1 MPLLKNLLM
10 VTVCFGC
17 CGCTILNHLD
27 EISTLGD
34 YSRDKDDQHKLVNGI
49 NARYDALVAAM
60 KSGDIKKYP
69 DQKAVRQAFGESI
82 LIKRIDDHGQPQ
94 EQWLY
99 RHALPIKAQDKVYL
113 YFNAQGKLLR
123 YEQEKIQW

>member
-1 MPLLKNLLM
+1 MRLLKSLLM

-17 CGCTILNHLD
+17 YGCSILNHLD
-27 EISTLGD
+27 EILTLGD
-34 YSRDKDDQHKLVNGI
+34 YSRDKGAQHKLVDGI
-49 NARYDALVAAM
+49 DARYDALVAAM

-69 DQKAVRQAFGESI
+69 DQKAIRRAFGDPI
-82 LIKRIDDHGQPQ
+82 LIKGIDDHGRSQ

-99 RHALPIKAQDKVYL
+99 RHALPMKAQDRVYL
-113 YFNAQGKLLR
+113 YFDQQGKLFK